1 MKKNKDLKNYLDIHE
16 IEVTMHSVIVKERSC
31 ILSSKSS
38 VKKRS
43 QYISSVLIQLIVIVA
58 LQLGSSVI
66 LSAQHKEKPRPE
78 EWNDLAYGGRFMDRI
93 LPAPVYEGLECDT
106 WGTDAVRPRDIHN
119 GIEDSD
125 WSYWGGKPVLGDDGK
140 YHFFGCRWPEDSE
153 KGHMSW
159 PQSVIFHA
167 VGDRPTGP
175 FTVKEEIASGHF
187 PEITRLSDGRWAL
200 FHFEGYYLAESLD
213 GPWTAVSKQDGG
225 FPDCQ
230 MGSVTLREDGSL
242 LMFDR
247 AMRVWIKE
255 NGADD
260 FKRVTD
266 KGIYP
271 AEIPGSYEDPVVWR
285 TEVQYHL
292 IVNDWIGR
300 TAYHLRSLDGIN
312 WKEDP
317 GEAYTIDFDGYED
330 GTKVGWYKYERPKV
344 LQDEYGRATHFYLA
358 VIDTSK
364 WGDLGGDNH
373 SSKNISLPLVVGK
386 RIQILNKEKITGQTK
401 MIKVLVLAEEG
412 FNPHTD
418 MNLQSLRFGAPEQV
432 DFGRGRPLLKTKK
445 KGKDM
450 ILVFDGK
457 GNGVNDS
464 NFAGKL
470 LGKTNE
476 GKLLFGYASLPWQ
489 QGDGSVNG
497 K

>member
-1 MKKNKDLKNYLDIHE
+1 MKKNKDLKNYLYIPR
-16 IEVTMHSVIVKERSC
+16 IEVTMNSALMKQRNC
-31 ILSSKSS
+31 AQSSKSS
-38 VKKRS
+38 VKTRS
-43 QYISSVLIQLIVIVA
+43 QYMSSVLIQLIIIVA
-58 LQLGSSVI
+58 LQLGSAVV

-78 EWNDLAYGGRFMDRI
+78 EWKDLIYGGRFMDRI

-106 WGTDAVRPRDIHN
+106 WGTDAVRPRDINN
-119 GIEDSD
+119 GIEDPE
-125 WSYWGGKPVLGDDGK
+125 WSYWGGKPVLGPDGK

-153 KGHMSW
+153 KGHRAW

-175 FTVKEEIASGHF
+175 FIVREEIGPGHF

-200 FHFEGYYLAESLD
+200 FHFEGYYLSESLE
-213 GPWTAVSKQDGG
+213 GPWMPVSKQDAG

-255 NGADD
+255 NGSED
-260 FKRVTD
+260 FHRVTD
-266 KGIYP
+266 KGIFP
-271 AEIPGSYEDPVVWR
+271 AEIPGHYEDPVVWR

-292 IVNDWIGR
+292 IVNDWYGR
-300 TAYHLRSLDGIN
+300 TAYHLRSINGIN

-344 LQDEYGRATHFYLA
+344 FQDKYGRATYMYFA
-358 VIDTSK
+358 VIDVPK
-364 WGDLGGDNH
+364 LEDLGGDNH
-373 SSKNISLPLVVGK
+373 SSKNIALPLVVG
-386 RIQILNKEKITGQTK
+386 RRLQILNKQRITAETKKIR
-401 MIKVLVLAEEG
+401 VLVAAEEG
-412 FNPHTD
+412 FDPYTD
-418 MNLQSLRFGAPEQV
+418 MDLQSLRFGAPEEV
-432 DFGRGRPLLKTKK
+432 DYGRGSSVLKTKK
-445 KGKDM
+445 NGKDL
-450 ILVFDGK
+450 ILIFNAKASGFT
-457 GNGVNDS
+457 DS

-476 GKLLFGYASLPWQ
+476 GKLLFGYSRLPEHL
-489 QGDGSVNG
+489 DNARIH
-497 K
+497 